1 MKYYVLLASFT
12 VIFVSCGLHFSKPI
26 PQRGYYV
33 KSGLGVV
40 ADTLRILFSVQYD
53 STAQRFDR
61 ERMLVRGRDFEQMV
75 NRISIGGDS
84 LFNFGYQSVLFE
96 PATSSFMESA
106 IVRVG
111 RENML
116 FNDHL
121 MPRLLFGRKIF
132 TKVDS
137 AWLQASL
144 PKGDVLLLN
153 FSFGKKEY
161 VVEGTTLISIFLA
174 DVHFVRDGKVLYS
187 RLWACQPFH
196 NFFNQQLDKPG
207 ADSIE
212 WFTMKS
218 LERMAA
224 AIRKD
229 LSQKL
234 LR

>member
-1 MKYYVLLASFT
+1 MKYFVLLASFA
-12 VIFVSCGLHFSKPI
+12 VIFVSCGLRFSKPL

-61 ERMLVRGRDFEQMV
+61 ERMLARGRDFEKMV
-75 NRISIGGDS
+75 NRISIDGDS

-96 PATSSFMESA
+96 STTSSFMQSA
-106 IVRVG
+106 IGRVG

-116 FNDHL
+116 LNDQW

-144 PKGDVLLLN
+144 PGGDVLLLN

-161 VVEGTTLISIFLA
+161 DVEGTTLISIFLA

-187 RLWACQPFH
+187 RLWAGQPFH
-196 NFFNQQLDKPG
+196 NFWEQQLDGPR
-207 ADSIE
+207 ADRIE

-229 LSQKL
+229 LSKKMM
-234 LR
+234 R